1 LQYSHRVEG
10 RRHPRNFFFLSGF
23 LPGMAIRL
31 WARSVFIG
39 ILFAASALSQQY
51 TITTIAGSPSNP
63 GFAGDSG
70 SAVGAQLNGPFGLA
84 VDKSGTLYIAD
95 GLNNRVR
102 KVSGGVITTVAGN
115 GTAGFTGDNASATSA
130 ELNNPTGVAVDSSGN
145 LYIADSGN
153 NVVRKVA
160 NGTITTFAGNN
171 STGAGYS
178 GDGAAATGAQLNNPV
193 GVAVDGSG
201 NVYIA
206 DAGNNAVRQVGGGNI
221 ITAAV
226 GFTHPDGVAVDSS
239 GNLYVADTVAR
250 RIVKFSGGVYTTVA
264 GTGSPT
270 FGGDDGPGP
279 QAALNAPMGLAVDA
293 SGNVYIADT
302 LNGRIRKLTPAGT
315 ITTIAGTG
323 ALYFSGDQGPA
334 TQAALYFPRGVAVDR
349 SGNIYI
355 ADTANSVVRQL
366 QGILPAISANGVVN
380 AASFA
385 TQVSPGAL
393 ATVFGSNFALRNASA
408 KAPLP
413 LSLGGVSVSVNGQS
427 APLLYVTPTQ
437 VNFQVPWETTL
448 GSATI
453 TVNVNGGASN
463 SITVPVLGAAP
474 GLFSTSSGHAVV
486 QNSDFTLNDPTNPA
500 KVGSTIVAYLS
511 GSGPVSPAVADGAA
525 TPLGTLV
532 SATSQSSAAIGSSTA
547 QVAFAGLAP
556 GFVGLVQV
564 NIVVPSDLQT
574 GDYPLAITIGNETSN
589 PALLSVTR

>member
-1 LQYSHRVEG
+1 
-10 RRHPRNFFFLSGF
+10 
-23 LPGMAIRL
+23 MAIRL

-39 ILFAASALSQQY
+39 ILFAANALSQQY
-51 TITTIAGSPSNP
+51 TITTIVGSPGNP

-70 SAVGAQLNGPFGLA
+70 SAVGSQLNFPFGLA
-84 VDKSGTLYIAD
+84 MDKSGTLYIAD

-160 NGTITTFAGNN
+160 NGTITTFAGSN
-171 STGAGYS
+171 SVGAGYS
-178 GDGAAATGAQLNNPV
+178 GDTGTATGAQLNNPV
-193 GVAVDGSG
+193 GVAADASG

-206 DAGNNAVRQVGGGNI
+206 DAGNNVVRQVYSGNI

-250 RIVKFSGGVYTTVA
+250 RIVKLSGGVYTTIA
-264 GTGSPT
+264 GNGNGA
-270 FGGDDGPGP
+270 FGGDDGPGA
-279 QAALNAPMGLAVDA
+279 QAALNAPMGVAVDA

-302 LNGRIRKLTPAGT
+302 LNGRIRKLTPSGT

-334 TQAALYFPRGVAVDR
+334 TQAAMYFPRGVAVDP

-366 QGILPAISANGVVN
+366 QGTLPVVSVNGVVN

-385 TQVSPGAL
+385 SQISPGAL

-408 KAPLP
+408 NAPLP
-413 LSLGGVSVSVNGQS
+413 TSLAGVSVSVNGQS
-427 APLLYVTPTQ
+427 APLLYLTPTQ
-437 VNFQVPWETTL
+437 VNFQVPWETGL
-448 GSATI
+448 GTASV
-453 TVNVNGGASN
+453 TVSVNGGASN
-463 SITVPVLGAAP
+463 SITVSVLGAAP

-486 QNSDFTLNDPTNPA
+486 QNSDFTLNDPGNPA
-500 KVGSTIVAYLS
+500 KTGSTIIAYLS
-511 GSGPVSPAVADGAA
+511 GSGPVDTPVADGAA
-525 TPLGTLV
+525 TPIGPLV
-532 SATSQSSAAIGSSTA
+532 SATSQSNATIGSSPA

-564 NIVVPSDLQT
+564 NIVVPADLQT

-589 PALLSVTR
+589 TAIVTVAQ

>member
-1 LQYSHRVEG
+1 
-10 RRHPRNFFFLSGF
+10 
-23 LPGMAIRL
+23 MAIRL

-51 TITTIAGSPSNP
+51 TITTIVGSPGNP

-70 SAVGAQLNGPFGLA
+70 SAVGSQLNFPFGLA
-84 VDKSGTLYIAD
+84 VDKSGSIYIAD

-130 ELNNPTGVAVDSSGN
+130 ELSNPTGVAVDSSGN

-160 NGTITTFAGNN
+160 NGTITTFAGSN
-171 STGAGYS
+171 SVGAGYS
-178 GDGAAATGAQLNNPV
+178 GDGGTATGAQLNNPV
-193 GVAVDGSG
+193 GVAVDASG

-206 DAGNNAVRQVGGGNI
+206 DAGNNVVRQVFGGNI

-250 RIVKFSGGVYTTVA
+250 RIVKYFAGVYTTVA
-264 GTGSPT
+264 GTGQPA
-270 FGGDDGPGP
+270 FAGDDGPGT

-302 LNGRIRKLTPAGT
+302 LNGRIRKLTPSGT

-334 TQAALYFPRGVAVDR
+334 TQAAMYFPRGVAVDP

-355 ADTANSVVRQL
+355 TDTANSVVRQL
-366 QGILPAISANGVVN
+366 QGTLPVVSANGVVN

-385 TQVSPGAL
+385 SQISPGAL

-408 KAPLP
+408 NAPLP
-413 LSLGGVSVSVNGQS
+413 TSLAGVSVSVNGQS

-437 VNFQVPWETTL
+437 VNFQVPWETAL
-448 GSATI
+448 GSGTV

-463 SITVPVLGAAP
+463 SITVSVLGAAP

-486 QNSDFTLNDPTNPA
+486 QNSDFTLNDPGNPA

-511 GSGPVSPAVADGAA
+511 GSGPVDTPVADGAV
-525 TPLGTLV
+525 TPLGPLV
-532 SATSQSSAAIGSSTA
+532 SSTSQSSATIGSSPA

-589 PALLSVTR
+589 PATVSVTQ

>member
-1 LQYSHRVEG
+1 
-10 RRHPRNFFFLSGF
+10 
-23 LPGMAIRL
+23 MAIRL

-51 TITTIAGSPSNP
+51 TITTIVGSPGNP

-70 SAVGAQLNGPFGLA
+70 SAVGSQLNFPFGLA

-145 LYIADSGN
+145 LYIADSAN

-160 NGTITTFAGNN
+160 NGTITTFAGSN
-171 STGAGYS
+171 SAGAGYS
-178 GDGAAATGAQLNNPV
+178 GDTGTATGAQLNNPV
-193 GVAVDGSG
+193 GVAVDASG

-206 DAGNNAVRQVGGGNI
+206 DAGNNVVRQVYSGNI

-250 RIVKFSGGVYTTVA
+250 RIVKLSGGVYTTIA
-264 GTGSPT
+264 GNGNGA
-270 FGGDDGPGP
+270 FGGDDGPGA
-279 QAALNAPMGLAVDA
+279 QAALNAPMGVAVDA

-302 LNGRIRKLTPAGT
+302 LNGRIRKLTPSGT

-334 TQAALYFPRGVAVDR
+334 TQAAMYFPRGVAVDP

-366 QGILPAISANGVVN
+366 QGTLPVVSANGVVN

-385 TQVSPGAL
+385 SQISPGAL

-408 KAPLP
+408 NAPLP
-413 LSLGGVSVSVNGQS
+413 TSLGGVSVSVNGQS

-437 VNFQVPWETTL
+437 VNFQVPWETAL
-448 GSATI
+448 GTASV

-463 SITVPVLGAAP
+463 SITVSVLGAAP

-486 QNSDFTLNDPTNPA
+486 QNSDFTLNDPGNPA

-511 GSGPVSPAVADGAA
+511 GSGPVDTPVADGGA
-525 TPLGTLV
+525 TPIGPLV
-532 SATSQSSAAIGSSTA
+532 SATSQSSATIGSSPA

-564 NIVVPSDLQT
+564 NIVVPADLQT

-589 PALLSVTR
+589 PAPISVTQ

>member
-1 LQYSHRVEG
+1 
-10 RRHPRNFFFLSGF
+10 
-23 LPGMAIRL
+23 MAIRL

-51 TITTIAGSPSNP
+51 TITTIAGSPNNP

-70 SAVGAQLNGPFGLA
+70 SAVGSQLNFPFGLA

-160 NGTITTFAGNN
+160 SGTITTFAGNN
-171 STGAGYS
+171 SAGAGYS

-193 GVAVDGSG
+193 GVAVDASG

-206 DAGNNAVRQVGGGNI
+206 DAGNNVVRQVGGGNI
-221 ITAAV
+221 ITPAV
-226 GFTHPDGVAVDSS
+226 GFTHPDGVAIDSS

-264 GTGSPT
+264 GNGQPA
-270 FGGDDGPGP
+270 FGGDDGPGA
-279 QAALNAPMGLAVDA
+279 QASLNAPMGLAVDA

-302 LNGRIRKLTPAGT
+302 LNGRIRKLTPSGT

-323 ALYFSGDQGPA
+323 ALYYSGDGGPA
-334 TQAALYFPRGVAVDR
+334 TQAAMYFPRGVAVDP

-366 QGILPAISANGVVN
+366 QGALPVVSANGVVN

-385 TQVSPGAL
+385 SQISPGAL
-393 ATVFGSNFALRNASA
+393 ATVFGINFALRNASA
-408 KAPLP
+408 NAPLP
-413 LSLGGVSVSVNGQS
+413 LSLAGISVSVNGQS

-437 VNFQVPWETTL
+437 ANFQVPWETAQ
-448 GSATI
+448 GSATV

-463 SITVPVLGAAP
+463 SVTVPVLGAAP

-486 QNSDFTLNDPTNPA
+486 QNSDFTLNDPSNPA

-525 TPLGTLV
+525 TPLGPLV
-532 SATSQSSAAIGSSTA
+532 SATSPSSATIGSSTA

-574 GDYPLAITIGNETSN
+574 GDYPLAIMIGNETSN
-589 PALLSVTR
+589 SATVSVTQ

>member
-1 LQYSHRVEG
+1 
-10 RRHPRNFFFLSGF
+10 
-23 LPGMAIRL
+23 MAISL
-31 WARSVFIG
+31 WARSVSIG
-39 ILFAASALSQQY
+39 ILFAASAFSQQY
-51 TITTIAGSPSNP
+51 TISTIAGSPNNP

-70 SAVGAQLNGPFGLA
+70 SAVGSQLNFPFGLA
-84 VDKSGTLYIAD
+84 VDKSGALYIAD

-115 GTAGFTGDNASATSA
+115 GTAGFAGDNAAATSA
-130 ELNNPTGVAVDSSGN
+130 QLNNPTGVAVDSSGN

-153 NVVRKVA
+153 NLVRKVA

-171 STGAGYS
+171 SAGAGYS
-178 GDGAAATGAQLNNPV
+178 GDGGTATNGQLNNPV
-193 GVAVDGSG
+193 GVAVDASG

-226 GFTHPDGVAVDSS
+226 GFTHPDGVAIDSS

-250 RIVKFSGGVYTTVA
+250 RIVKYSGGVYTTVA
-264 GTGSPT
+264 GTGQPA

-279 QAALNAPMGLAVDA
+279 LASLNAPMGLAVDA

-302 LNGRIRKLTPAGT
+302 LNGRIRKLTPSGT

-323 ALYFSGDQGPA
+323 ALYFSGDGGPA
-334 TQAALYFPRGVAVDR
+334 TQAAMYFPRGVAVDP
-349 SGNIYI
+349 SGNIYV

-366 QGILPAISANGVVN
+366 QGGALPVVSANGVVN

-385 TQVSPGAL
+385 PQISPGAL

-408 KAPLP
+408 NAPLP
-413 LSLGGVSVSVNGQS
+413 LSLAGISVSVNGRS
-427 APLLYVTPTQ
+427 APMLYVTPTQ
-437 VNFQVPWETTL
+437 VNFQVPWETAL
-448 GSATI
+448 GTATV

-463 SITVPVLGAAP
+463 SISVSVLGAAP
-474 GLFSTSSGHAVV
+474 GLFATSSGHAAV
-486 QNSDFTLNDPTNPA
+486 QNSDFTLNDPGNPA

-511 GSGPVSPAVADGAA
+511 GSGPVSPAVADGVA
-525 TPLGTLV
+525 TPLGPLV
-532 SATSQSSAAIGSSTA
+532 SATSQSSATIGSSTA

-589 PALLSVTR
+589 PATVSITQ

>member
-1 LQYSHRVEG
+1 
-10 RRHPRNFFFLSGF
+10 
-23 LPGMAIRL
+23 MAIRL

-39 ILFAASALSQQY
+39 ILFAASAFSQQY
-51 TITTIAGSPSNP
+51 TITTIVGSPGNP

-70 SAVGAQLNGPFGLA
+70 SAVGSQLNFPFGLA

-160 NGTITTFAGNN
+160 NGTITTFAGSN
-171 STGAGYS
+171 SVGAGYS
-178 GDGAAATGAQLNNPV
+178 GDTGTATGAQLNNPV
-193 GVAVDGSG
+193 GVAVDASG

-206 DAGNNAVRQVGGGNI
+206 DAGNNVVRQVYSGNI

-250 RIVKFSGGVYTTVA
+250 RIVKLSGGVYTTLA
-264 GTGSPT
+264 GNGNGA
-270 FGGDDGPGP
+270 FGGDDGPGT

-302 LNGRIRKLTPAGT
+302 LNGRIRKLTPSGT

-334 TQAALYFPRGVAVDR
+334 TQAAMYFPRGVAVDP

-366 QGILPAISANGVVN
+366 QGTLPVVSANGVVN

-385 TQVSPGAL
+385 SQISPGAL

-408 KAPLP
+408 NAPLP
-413 LSLGGVSVSVNGQS
+413 TSLAGVSVSVNGQS

-437 VNFQVPWETTL
+437 VNFQVPWETAL
-448 GSATI
+448 GSGTV

-463 SITVPVLGAAP
+463 SITVSVLGAAP

-486 QNSDFTLNDPTNPA
+486 QNSDFTLNDPGNPA

-511 GSGPVSPAVADGAA
+511 GSGPVDTPVADGAV
-525 TPLGTLV
+525 TPLGPLV
-532 SATSQSSAAIGSSTA
+532 SSTSQSSATIGSSPA

-589 PALLSVTR
+589 PATVSVTQ

>member
-1 LQYSHRVEG
+1 
-10 RRHPRNFFFLSGF
+10 
-23 LPGMAIRL
+23 MAIRL

-39 ILFAASALSQQY
+39 ILFAASAFSQQY
-51 TITTIAGSPSNP
+51 TITTIVGSPGNP

-70 SAVGAQLNGPFGLA
+70 SAVGSQLNFPFGLA

-160 NGTITTFAGNN
+160 NGTITTFAGSN
-171 STGAGYS
+171 SVGAGYS
-178 GDGAAATGAQLNNPV
+178 GDTGTATGAQLNNPV
-193 GVAVDGSG
+193 GVAVDASG

-206 DAGNNAVRQVGGGNI
+206 DAGNNVVRQVYSGNI

-250 RIVKFSGGVYTTVA
+250 RIVKLSGGVYTTLA
-264 GTGSPT
+264 GNGNGA
-270 FGGDDGPGP
+270 FGGDDGPGT

-302 LNGRIRKLTPAGT
+302 LNGRIRKLTPSGT

-334 TQAALYFPRGVAVDR
+334 TQAAMYFPRGVAVDP

-366 QGILPAISANGVVN
+366 QGTLPVVSANGVVN

-385 TQVSPGAL
+385 SQISPGAL

-408 KAPLP
+408 NAPLP
-413 LSLGGVSVSVNGQS
+413 TSLAGVSVSVNGQS

-437 VNFQVPWETTL
+437 VNFQVPWETAL
-448 GSATI
+448 GSATV

-463 SITVPVLGAAP
+463 SITVSVLGAAP
-474 GLFSTSSGHAVV
+474 GLFSSSSGHAVV
-486 QNSDFTLNDPTNPA
+486 QNSDFTLNDPGNPA
-500 KVGSTIVAYLS
+500 KVGSTIIAYLS
-511 GSGPVSPAVADGAA
+511 GSGPVDTPVADGAA
-525 TPLGTLV
+525 TPLGPLV
-532 SATSQSSAAIGSSTA
+532 TATSQSSATIGSSPA

-574 GDYPLAITIGNETSN
+574 GDYPLAITIGNETGN
-589 PALLSVTR
+589 PATVSITQ

>member
-1 LQYSHRVEG
+1 
-10 RRHPRNFFFLSGF
+10 
-23 LPGMAIRL
+23 
-31 WARSVFIG
+31 VFIG

-51 TITTIAGSPSNP
+51 TITTIVGSPGNP
-63 GFAGDSG
+63 GFAGDTG
-70 SAVGAQLNGPFGLA
+70 SAVGSQLNFPFGLA

-145 LYIADSGN
+145 LYIADSAN

-160 NGTITTFAGNN
+160 NGTITTFAGSN
-171 STGAGYS
+171 SAGAGYS
-178 GDGAAATGAQLNNPV
+178 GDTGTATGAQLNNPV
-193 GVAVDGSG
+193 GVAVDASG

-206 DAGNNAVRQVGGGNI
+206 DAGNNVVRQVYSGNI

-250 RIVKFSGGVYTTVA
+250 RIVKLSGGVYTTIA
-264 GTGSPT
+264 GNGNGA
-270 FGGDDGPGP
+270 FGGDDGPGA
-279 QAALNAPMGLAVDA
+279 QAALNAPMGVAVDA

-302 LNGRIRKLTPAGT
+302 LNGRIRKLTPSGT

-334 TQAALYFPRGVAVDR
+334 TQAAMYFPRGVAVDP

-366 QGILPAISANGVVN
+366 QGTLPVVSANGVVN

-385 TQVSPGAL
+385 SQISPGAL

-408 KAPLP
+408 NAPLP
-413 LSLGGVSVSVNGQS
+413 TSLAGVSVSVNGRS
-427 APLLYVTPTQ
+427 APLLYVIPTQ
-437 VNFQVPWETTL
+437 VNFQVPWETAL
-448 GSATI
+448 GTATV

-463 SITVPVLGAAP
+463 SITVSVLGAAP

-486 QNSDFTLNDPTNPA
+486 QNSDFTLNDPGNPA

-511 GSGPVSPAVADGAA
+511 GSGPVDTPVADGAV
-525 TPLGTLV
+525 TPLGPLV
-532 SATSQSSAAIGSSTA
+532 SSTSQSSATIGSSPA

-589 PALLSVTR
+589 PATVSVTQ

>member
-1 LQYSHRVEG
+1 
-10 RRHPRNFFFLSGF
+10 
-23 LPGMAIRL
+23 MAIRL

-51 TITTIAGSPSNP
+51 TITTIVGSPGNP

-70 SAVGAQLNGPFGLA
+70 SAVGSQLNFPFGLA

-145 LYIADSGN
+145 LYIADSAN

-160 NGTITTFAGNN
+160 NGTITTFAGSN
-171 STGAGYS
+171 SAGAGYS
-178 GDGAAATGAQLNNPV
+178 GDTGTATGAQLNNPV
-193 GVAVDGSG
+193 GVAVDASG

-206 DAGNNAVRQVGGGNI
+206 DAGNNVVRQVYSGNI

-250 RIVKFSGGVYTTVA
+250 RIVKLSGGVYTTIA
-264 GTGSPT
+264 GNGNGA
-270 FGGDDGPGP
+270 FGGDDGPGA
-279 QAALNAPMGLAVDA
+279 QAALNAPMGVAVDA

-302 LNGRIRKLTPAGT
+302 LNGRIRKLTPSGT

-334 TQAALYFPRGVAVDR
+334 TQAAMYFPRGVAVDP

-366 QGILPAISANGVVN
+366 QGTLPVVSANGVVN

-385 TQVSPGAL
+385 SQISPGAL

-408 KAPLP
+408 NAPLP
-413 LSLGGVSVSVNGQS
+413 TSLGGVSVSVNGQS

-437 VNFQVPWETTL
+437 VNFQVPWETAL
-448 GSATI
+448 GTASV

-463 SITVPVLGAAP
+463 SITVSVLGAAP

-486 QNSDFTLNDPTNPA
+486 QNSDFTLNDPGNPA

-511 GSGPVSPAVADGAA
+511 GSGPVDTPVADGAA
-525 TPLGTLV
+525 TPIGPLV
-532 SATSQSSAAIGSSTA
+532 SATSQSSATIGSSPA

-564 NIVVPSDLQT
+564 NIVVPADLQT

-589 PALLSVTR
+589 PAPISVTQ

>member
-1 LQYSHRVEG
+1 
-10 RRHPRNFFFLSGF
+10 
-23 LPGMAIRL
+23 MAIRL

-51 TITTIAGSPSNP
+51 TITTIVGSPGNP
-63 GFAGDSG
+63 GFAGDTG
-70 SAVGAQLNGPFGLA
+70 SAVGSQLNFPFGLA

-145 LYIADSGN
+145 LYIADSAN

-160 NGTITTFAGNN
+160 NGTITTFAGSN
-171 STGAGYS
+171 SAGAGYS
-178 GDGAAATGAQLNNPV
+178 GDTGTATGAQLNNPV
-193 GVAVDGSG
+193 GVAVDASG

-206 DAGNNAVRQVGGGNI
+206 DAGNNVVRQVYSGNI

-250 RIVKFSGGVYTTVA
+250 RIVKLSGGVYTTIA
-264 GTGSPT
+264 GNGNGA
-270 FGGDDGPGP
+270 FGGDDGPGA
-279 QAALNAPMGLAVDA
+279 QAALNAPMGVAVDA

-302 LNGRIRKLTPAGT
+302 LNGRIRKLTPSGT

-334 TQAALYFPRGVAVDR
+334 TQAAMYFPRGVAVDP

-366 QGILPAISANGVVN
+366 QGTLPVVSANGVVN

-385 TQVSPGAL
+385 SQISPGAL

-408 KAPLP
+408 NAPLP
-413 LSLGGVSVSVNGQS
+413 TSLGGVSVSVNGQS

-437 VNFQVPWETTL
+437 VNFQVPWETAL
-448 GSATI
+448 GTASV

-463 SITVPVLGAAP
+463 SITVSVLGAAP

-486 QNSDFTLNDPTNPA
+486 QNSDFTLNDPGNPA

-511 GSGPVSPAVADGAA
+511 GSGPVDTPVADGAA
-525 TPLGTLV
+525 TPIGPLV
-532 SATSQSSAAIGSSTA
+532 SATSQSSATIGSSPA

-564 NIVVPSDLQT
+564 NIVVPADLQT

-589 PALLSVTR
+589 PAPISVTQ

>member
-1 LQYSHRVEG
+1 
-10 RRHPRNFFFLSGF
+10 
-23 LPGMAIRL
+23 MAIRL

-51 TITTIAGSPSNP
+51 TITTIAGSPNNP

-70 SAVGAQLNGPFGLA
+70 SAVGSQLNFPFGLA

-171 STGAGYS
+171 SAGAGYS

-193 GVAVDGSG
+193 GVAVDASG

-206 DAGNNAVRQVGGGNI
+206 DAGNNVVRQVGGGNI
-221 ITAAV
+221 ITPAV
-226 GFTHPDGVAVDSS
+226 GFTHPDGVAIDSS

-264 GTGSPT
+264 GNGKPA
-270 FGGDDGPGP
+270 FGGDDGPGA
-279 QAALNAPMGLAVDA
+279 QASLNAPMGLAVDA

-302 LNGRIRKLTPAGT
+302 LNGRIRKLTPSGT

-323 ALYFSGDQGPA
+323 ALYYSGDGGPA
-334 TQAALYFPRGVAVDR
+334 TQAAMYFPRGVAVDP
-349 SGNIYI
+349 SGNIYV

-366 QGILPAISANGVVN
+366 QGGALPVVSANGVVN

-385 TQVSPGAL
+385 SQISPGAL

-408 KAPLP
+408 NAPLP
-413 LSLGGVSVSVNGQS
+413 LGLAGVSVSVNGQN

-437 VNFQVPWETTL
+437 VNFQVPWETAQ
-448 GSATI
+448 GSATV

-463 SITVPVLGAAP
+463 AITVPVLGAAP
-474 GLFSTSSGHAVV
+474 GLFSTSSGHAVL
-486 QNSDFTLNDPTNPA
+486 QNSDFTLNDPSNPA

-511 GSGPVSPAVADGAA
+511 GSGPVSPAVANGAA
-525 TPLGTLV
+525 TPLGPLV
-532 SATSQSSAAIGSSTA
+532 SATSPSSATIGSSTA

-589 PALLSVTR
+589 PATVSVTQ